1 MDCFFWPE
9 NNLTS
14 DSRWRYVF
22 HEKVVNSLFHLSETP
37 AKVVWSC
44 QKPYYILKV
53 CENKFLSI
61 YYVFSSPSG
70 FPGIRAVI
78 VQSNFKSRA
87 FFIQKK
93 YVPSPPPQPLFF
105 PLLLVL
111 CAFYGGFNWVFPTR
125 IPLPLHGLNI
135 LIVSEASRKRAF
147 AAVTVFTRNLI
158 STGKYNTSEWGGFI
172 LTLGQEVESE
182 NVRMHSLCC
191 GGSCWD
197 LRGCWVLVGG
207 WVSLGPGAS
216 PHWSFLLPPPSVSFL
231 TCR

>member
-22 HEKVVNSLFHLSETP
+22 HEKVVNGLFHLSETP
-37 AKVVWSC
+37 AKVAWSC

-70 FPGIRAVI
+70 FPGIQAVI

-87 FFIQKK
+87 FLFKRNT
-93 YVPSPPPQPLFF
+93 SPPHLHPLFF
-105 PLLLVL
+105 PPLLVL
-111 CAFYGGFNWVFPTR
+111 WAFYGGFNWVFPTR

-135 LIVSEASRKRAF
+135 LIVSEASRK
-147 AAVTVFTRNLI
+147 
-158 STGKYNTSEWGGFI
+158 
-172 LTLGQEVESE
+172 
-182 NVRMHSLCC
+182 
-191 GGSCWD
+191 
-197 LRGCWVLVGG
+197 
-207 WVSLGPGAS
+207 
-216 PHWSFLLPPPSVSFL
+216 LLQPWLYSHGI
-231 TCR
+231 